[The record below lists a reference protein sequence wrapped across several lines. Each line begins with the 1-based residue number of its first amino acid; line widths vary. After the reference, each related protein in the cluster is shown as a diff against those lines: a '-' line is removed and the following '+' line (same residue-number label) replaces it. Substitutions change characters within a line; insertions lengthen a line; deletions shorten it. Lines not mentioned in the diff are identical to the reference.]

1 MADLATNPQTFVT
14 NPFKGTLN
22 ALLRLADTTPK
33 AAQMNALMDLSDA
46 ELADRGLK
54 RSEIAGFL
62 FRDAYWT

>member
-14 NPFKGTLN
+14 NPFKGVLS
-22 ALLRLADTTPK
+22 ALLRLAETTPK
-33 AAQMNALMDLSDA
+33 VAQMNALMDLSDA

-62 FRDAYWT
+62 FRDVF